1 MYLLKSD
8 LPPTVLVYLNEL
20 NLKSQ
25 SPAWMMLA
33 QDGALAQWGGHLAYY
48 GIEGLN
54 HDLPAAEQLRFL
66 AGMLPV
72 GTEALELPCVET
84 DSGIYADIHVWEAFG
99 CTWVLMIDTTTHALE
114 YRRMQQRGNELSL
127 LNLSQARMLTQEF
140 VNELFTGL
148 DIVAFERLVDGEL
161 RMVSAIPKWFA
172 RTCPEIGADANRAA
186 LLERFPFLAN
196 FLVDAEDFWSR
207 SDPGRLKSGI
217 WIDTDTNGNECQ
229 FEASAISLHQTRLL
243 LIETAGCNDDEMQ
256 SILQKARENILNY
269 YRLAKAEGALR
280 RSEARNRA
288 LLDALPDVMV
298 LTDDVGNVLDYQAR
312 ADLNWRLPA
321 EEAPPRRITEFL
333 APEIASLAERHMQL
347 ARQTG
352 EIQVYEYEISRNEE
366 AVAIEARI
374 VRCGDDELLS
384 IIRDVTE
391 RKRAEEARSEQYFRS
406 LIENSSD
413 IIVVVNPDATIRYET
428 PSMKRILGHE
438 PADRLGRS
446 AFEYIHPDDQ
456 AKAESYF
463 KHLLERRSPDPAE
476 NSVEIEVRLRHRDGS
491 WRWVEGIGRNLLDV
505 PQIAGLTLTF
515 HDITERKQAEEE
527 QERLQSSLRRSETM
541 AAMGSLVGGVAH
553 EVRNPLFSISATLDA
568 FEARFGKQDEYQ
580 QYIGVLRGEVDR
592 LNQLMQD
599 LLHYGKPPQPEL
611 AETSLSEIVDRAISA
626 CQPLAQQSGVTV
638 TSRIAAGL
646 TVMADR
652 ERLQQVFQ
660 NLIDNAI
667 RHSPPRGT
675 VTVSSAQTERDGQ
688 AWLSCSV
695 QDDGS
700 GFTAEDL
707 ERVFEP
713 FYSRRRG
720 GTGLGL
726 SIVQRLVEGQGGEV
740 TAANHPNGGA
750 LVTVLLPA
758 TK

>member
-1 MYLLKSD
+1 
-8 LPPTVLVYLNEL
+8 
-20 NLKSQ
+20 
-25 SPAWMMLA
+25 
-33 QDGALAQWGGHLAYY
+33 
-48 GIEGLN
+48 
-54 HDLPAAEQLRFL
+54 
-66 AGMLPV
+66 
-72 GTEALELPCVET
+72 
-84 DSGIYADIHVWEAFG
+84 
-99 CTWVLMIDTTTHALE
+99 
-114 YRRMQQRGNELSL
+114 
-127 LNLSQARMLTQEF
+127 
-140 VNELFTGL
+140 
-148 DIVAFERLVDGEL
+148 
-161 RMVSAIPKWFA
+161 
-172 RTCPEIGADANRAA
+172 
-186 LLERFPFLAN
+186 
-196 FLVDAEDFWSR
+196 
-207 SDPGRLKSGI
+207 
-217 WIDTDTNGNECQ
+217 
-229 FEASAISLHQTRLL
+229 
-243 LIETAGCNDDEMQ
+243 
-256 SILQKARENILNY
+256 
-269 YRLAKAEGALR
+269 
-280 RSEARNRA
+280 
-288 LLDALPDVMV
+288 
-298 LTDDVGNVLDYQAR
+298 
-312 ADLNWRLPA
+312 
-321 EEAPPRRITEFL
+321 
-333 APEIASLAERHMQL
+333 
-347 ARQTG
+347 
-352 EIQVYEYEISRNEE
+352 
-366 AVAIEARI
+366 
-374 VRCGDDELLS
+374 
-384 IIRDVTE
+384 
-391 RKRAEEARSEQYFRS
+391 
-406 LIENSSD
+406 
-413 IIVVVNPDATIRYET
+413 
-428 PSMKRILGHE
+428 MKRILGHD
-438 PADRLGRS
+438 PADRVGRS